1 MSTLSNIAIGGVVCV
16 ALGFFAS
23 GLALAQDPQQ
33 QQTQNPGWRRA
44 NDPPPGQAN
53 GPSNPDPSGNGNGI
67 QNDGPPPPPDNN
79 ADNQQNYTVP
89 PQLTIQPGT
98 FVTVRVNQPLSS
110 DHNRAGDAFTATL
123 ERPIVVNGIVVAQ
136 PGQTVAGRVEEAQK
150 AGRVEGV
157 SRLAIQLTDL
167 TLVDGQQMP
176 IRSQLL
182 NGSGSTSKGRDAGAI
197 AGTTGLGA
205 AAGAIGGGG
214 LGAGIGAAAGAVVG
228 TVGVLLTRGHATV
241 IYPESLL
248 TFRIQAPVT
257 ISTASAPEAFRYV
270 EPDQYGQRYQAQGP
284 PPPQRN
290 YGCGPY
296 GCPPPPSYYGYGYAY
311 GAPYF
316 YGPGF
321 YGPGFYSPNVGFF
334 FGPRFGYRGG
344 FRGRG
349 FRGGYRR

>member
-1 MSTLSNIAIGGVVCV
+1 MSTLSNIAIRGAVCV
-16 ALGFFAS
+16 ALGFFVS

-33 QQTQNPGWRRA
+33 QPTQNPGWRRA
-44 NDPPPGQAN
+44 SDPPPGQAN
-53 GPSNPDPSGNGNGI
+53 GPSDPDPSGNRNGV
-67 QNDGPPPPPDNN
+67 QNDGLGPPPDN
-79 ADNQQNYTVP
+79 AGNQQNYAVP
-89 PQLTIQPGT
+89 PQLTIRPGT

-110 DHNRAGDAFTATL
+110 DHNQAGDAFTATL
-123 ERPIVVNGIVVAQ
+123 ERPIVVDGIVVAQ

-157 SRLAIQLTDL
+157 SRLSIQLTDL

-182 NGSGSTSKGRDAGAI
+182 NGTGSTSKGRDAGAI

-241 IYPESLL
+241 IYPEALL

-284 PPPQRN
+284 PPQQRN

-296 GCPPPPSYYGYGYAY
+296 GCPPPPPSYYGYGYGY

-321 YGPGFYSPNVGFF
+321 YGPGYYGPSVGFF
-334 FGPRFGYRGG
+334 YGGPRFGYRGG

-349 FRGGYRR
+349 FRGYRR